1 MSVMSLSMYEEN
13 CGLIYFLLSKSAL
26 CYLKD
31 ITFIATSDTF
41 EDVLGVAFVLGQ
53 RYSRW
58 VF

>member
-1 MSVMSLSMYEEN
+1 MYEEN

-41 EDVLGVAFVLGQ
+41 EYLLGVAFVLGQ
-53 RYSRW
+53 RYARW